1 MVVTRFTVT
10 GNPSLNGRPSVP
22 SPSILRRNQVAG
34 FTLIEMII
42 VFVVMGIML
51 SVMVRAVRGSWVANS
66 RRSASRDVTSYL
78 FRGRSIAIQQSRAA
92 WVVRSGSVLKIMVDS
107 SGTPV
112 QLGSQIDF
120 FQRYGATLGGK
131 DTIQFD
137 PRGFALGLTTAPK
150 FIVALGGRTDTV
162 CVTGL
167 GKITTRSCP

>member
-1 MVVTRFTVT
+1 MHFARERASAA
-10 GNPSLNGRPSVP
+10 GLHLREASVLSCSTP
-22 SPSILRRNQVAG
+22 QRSRRAG
-34 FTLIEMII
+34 FTMLELII
-42 VFVVMGIML
+42 VFVILGIML
-51 SVMVRAVRGSWVANS
+51 SFMVQAVRGSWVASS

-137 PRGFALGLTTAPK
+137 PRGRGLGLPTAPK
-150 FIVALGGRTDTV
+150 FIVALGRSEERRV
-162 CVTGL
+162 
-167 GKITTRSCP
+167 GKECRSRWSPYH

>member
-1 MVVTRFTVT
+1 
-10 GNPSLNGRPSVP
+10 VP

-34 FTLIEMII
+34 FTLLEMII